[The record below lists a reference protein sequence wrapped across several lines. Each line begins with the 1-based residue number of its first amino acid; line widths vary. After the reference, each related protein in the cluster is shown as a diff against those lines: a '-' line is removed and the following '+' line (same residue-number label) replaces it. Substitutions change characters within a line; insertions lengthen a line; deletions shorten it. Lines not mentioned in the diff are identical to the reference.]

1 MQYIYCLHRLRPT
14 AGDPMSNRRPKLKTA
29 TMTIRLSPQ
38 VKAAA
43 EAAARQDHR
52 SIANLIEV
60 LIMNHCQ
67 SVGLPMAIKDKDARP

>member
-1 MQYIYCLHRLRPT
+1 MP
-14 AGDPMSNRRPKLKTA
+14 SRRPKLKTA

-43 EAAARQDHR
+43 EAAAQHEHR

-67 SVGLPMAIKDKDARP
+67 SVGLPIASKNKDTRS

>member
-1 MQYIYCLHRLRPT
+1 
-14 AGDPMSNRRPKLKTA
+14 MSSRRPKLKTA

-43 EAAARQDHR
+43 EAAALHEHR

-60 LIMNHCQ
+60 LIMNYCQ
-67 SVGLPMAIKDKDARP
+67 SVGLPIASKNKDPRS